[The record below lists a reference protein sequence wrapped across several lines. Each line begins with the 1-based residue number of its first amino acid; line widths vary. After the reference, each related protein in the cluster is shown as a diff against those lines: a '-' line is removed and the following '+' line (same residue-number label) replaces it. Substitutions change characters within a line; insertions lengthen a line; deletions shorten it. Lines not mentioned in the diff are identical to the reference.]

1 MSIETRIVMNRR
13 GAMKG
18 VLGLAAGAALTP
30 LALGAARRAH
40 AAAPM
45 LGAAPPSHYRFKLGD
60 FEVTTL
66 RDGAVQ
72 VEGPHPIFGQ
82 DQTPEAV
89 QELAQANFLP
99 PTMME
104 IQFNPVVVN
113 TGEQLVLFDSGN
125 GAARRPN
132 AGSLL
137 QMLQAAGYDPGQVD
151 VVVITH
157 MHPDHIGGLLE
168 DGKTAY
174 PNARYVTGSTE
185 YDFWSEDERLSGPTE
200 NAAKLV
206 QSNVVPLAEQ
216 ITFIGDQGEVVPGI
230 NGLDAFGHTPGHM
243 AYLIESGGKQLLIWG
258 DTANHYVM
266 SVQRP
271 DWHVSFDADKDA
283 AAATRK
289 RLFDQAATD
298 RIAVTGY
305 HMPFPAVGYIE
316 KSGSAYRWVPAS
328 YQLNL

>member
-1 MSIETRIVMNRR
+1 MPIAARTMNRR
-13 GAMKG
+13 GMMKG
-18 VLGLAAGAALTP
+18 ALGLSAGAVLTP
-30 LALGAARRAH
+30 LALGATRAAQ

-45 LGAAPPSHYRFKLGD
+45 FGAALPNYYRFKLGD

-113 TGEQLVLFDSGN
+113 TGAQLVLFDSGN
-125 GAARRPN
+125 GALRRPN
-132 AGSLL
+132 AGHLQQLL
-137 QMLQAAGYDPGQVD
+137 QIAGYDPGQVD

-157 MHPDHIGGLLE
+157 MHPDHIGGLIE
-168 DGKTAY
+168 DGKAAY

-185 YDFWSEDERLSGPTE
+185 YDFWAADERLSGPTE

-206 QSNVVPLAEQ
+206 RSNVVPLAEQ
-216 ITFIGDQGEVVPGI
+216 ITFIGDEGEVVPGI
-230 NGLDAFGHTPGHM
+230 HGLDAFGHTPGHM
-243 AYLIESGGKQLLIWG
+243 AFLVESGGKQLLIWG
-258 DTANHYVM
+258 DIANHYVL

-271 DWHVSFDADKDA
+271 DWHVSFDADKA
-283 AAATRK
+283 TAAATRK
-289 RLFDQAATD
+289 RLFDHAATD
-298 RIAVTGY
+298 RMAVTGY

-316 KSGSAYRWVPAS
+316 KTGSAYRWVPAS
-328 YQLNL
+328 YQLHL

>member
-1 MSIETRIVMNRR
+1 MSIETRTVMNRR

-18 VLGLAAGAALTP
+18 ALGLAAGAALTP
-30 LALGAARRAH
+30 LAWGASRGAH

-45 LGAAPPSHYRFKLGD
+45 FGAAPPNYYRFKLGD

-82 DQTPEAV
+82 DQTADAV
-89 QELAQANFLP
+89 QELAAANFLP

-113 TGEQLVLFDSGN
+113 TGAQLVLFDSGN
-125 GAARRPN
+125 GVARRPN
-132 AGSLL
+132 AGHLL
-137 QMLQAAGYDPGQVD
+137 QLLQVAGYDPGQVD

-157 MHPDHIGGLLE
+157 MHPDHIGGLME
-168 DGKTAY
+168 DGKAAY
-174 PNARYVTGSTE
+174 PNASYVTGSTE
-185 YDFWSEDERLSGPTE
+185 YDFWSAEDRLSGPTE
-200 NAAKLV
+200 NAARLV

-216 ITFIGDQGEVVPGI
+216 ITFIGDQAEVVPGI

-258 DTANHYVM
+258 DVANHYVM

-271 DWHVSFDADKDA
+271 DWHVSFDADKEA

-316 KSGSAYRWVPAS
+316 KTGSDYRWVPAS

>member
-1 MSIETRIVMNRR
+1 MPIDARSTISRR
-13 GAMKG
+13 GAMTG
-18 VLGLAAGAALTP
+18 AIGLAAGAAFAP
-30 LALGAARRAH
+30 LALGTRKAH

-45 LGAAPPSHYRFKLGD
+45 LGVARPSYYRFKIGD

-66 RDGAVQ
+66 HDGAIQ

-82 DQTPEAV
+82 DQEPEAV
-89 QELAQANFLP
+89 HELAQANFLP
-99 PTMME
+99 PTVLE
-104 IQFNPVVVN
+104 NQFNPVVVN

-125 GAARRPN
+125 AAGRP
-132 AGSLL
+132 GTGHLL
-137 QMLQAAGYDPGQVD
+137 QALQTAGYAPDQVD
-151 VVVITH
+151 VLVITH
-157 MHPDHIGGLLE
+157 MHPDHIGGLMQE
-168 DGKTAY
+168 GKAAY

-185 YDFWSEDERLSGPTE
+185 YDFWSAEERLSGPTE
-200 NAAKLV
+200 TAATLV

-216 ITFIGDQGEVVPGI
+216 ITFIGDEGEVIPGI
-230 NGLDAFGHTPGHM
+230 NGLAAHGHTPGHM
-243 AYLIESGGKQLLIWG
+243 AYLIESGGEQLLIWA

-271 DWHVSFDADKDA
+271 DWHVRFDMDKEA

-289 RLFDQAATD
+289 RLFDQAAAD
-298 RIAVTGY
+298 RMVVTGY

-316 KSGSAYRWVPAS
+316 KSGETYRWVPAS

>member
-1 MSIETRIVMNRR
+1 MSIEARTAMNRR

-18 VLGLAAGAALTP
+18 ALGLAAGAALTP

-72 VEGPHPIFGQ
+72 LEGPHPIFGQ
-82 DQTPEAV
+82 DQTADAV

-113 TGEQLVLFDSGN
+113 TGEQLVLFDGGN

-132 AGSLL
+132 AGHLL
-137 QMLQAAGYDPGQVD
+137 QVLQAAGYDPGQVD

-168 DGKTAY
+168 DGKAAY

-185 YDFWSEDERLSGPTE
+185 YDFWSAEERLSGPTE
-200 NAAKLV
+200 NAARLV

-216 ITFIGDQGEVVPGI
+216 ITFIGDEAEVVPGI
-230 NGLDAFGHTPGHM
+230 NGLNAFGHTPGHM
-243 AYLIESGGKQLLIWG
+243 AYLVESGGRQLLIWA
-258 DTANHYVM
+258 DAANHYVM

-271 DWHVSFDADKDA
+271 DWHVSFDADKEA

-298 RIAVTGY
+298 RIPVTGY
-305 HMPFPAVGYIE
+305 HMPFPSVGYIE
-316 KSGSAYRWVPAS
+316 RSGDAYRWVPAS

>member
-1 MSIETRIVMNRR
+1 MPIDRFAIHRR
-13 GAMKG
+13 GA
-18 VLGLAAGAALTP
+18 LGLAAGAALTP
-30 LALGAARRAH
+30 LALGASRRVQ

-82 DQTPEAV
+82 DQTPGAV
-89 QELAQANFLP
+89 QELAEANFLP

-104 IQFNPVVVN
+104 IQFNPVLVN
-113 TGEQLVLFDSGN
+113 TGQQLVLFDSGN
-125 GAARRPN
+125 GIARRPN
-132 AGSLL
+132 AGNLL
-137 QMLQAAGYDPGQVD
+137 QLLQAAGYDAGQVD

-157 MHPDHIGGLLE
+157 MHPDHIGGLME
-168 DGKTAY
+168 EGKVAY

-185 YDFWSEDERLSGPTE
+185 YEFWSKDDRLSGPTE
-200 NAAKLV
+200 KAARLV
-206 QSNVVPLAEQ
+206 QSNVVPLADQ
-216 ITFIGDQGEVVPGI
+216 ITFIGDQAEVVPGI
-230 NGLDAFGHTPGHM
+230 NGIDAFGHTPGHM
-243 AYLIESGGKQLLIWG
+243 AYLIESGGRQLLIWG
-258 DTANHYVM
+258 DAANHYVM

-271 DWHVSFDADKDA
+271 DWHVSFDADKEA
-283 AAATRK
+283 AAATRR

-298 RIAVTGY
+298 RIPVSGY

-316 KSGSAYRWVPAS
+316 KSGSDYRWVPAS

>member
-1 MSIETRIVMNRR
+1 MSIATRTAIDRR
-13 GAMKG
+13 GAVKG
-18 VLGLAAGAALTP
+18 ALGLAAGAALAP
-30 LALGAARRAH
+30 LAWGTSRGAH
-40 AAAPM
+40 AAGPM
-45 LGAAPPSHYRFKLGD
+45 LGAAPPSYYRFKLGD

-82 DQTPEAV
+82 DQTPDAV

-99 PTMME
+99 SDKME
-104 IQFNPVVVN
+104 IQFNPVLAN

-125 GAARRPN
+125 GVARRPN
-132 AGSLL
+132 AGNLL
-137 QMLQAAGYDPGQVD
+137 QLLQAAGYDPGQVD

-185 YDFWSEDERLSGPTE
+185 YDFWSADDRLSGPTE
-200 NAAKLV
+200 NAARLV
-206 QSNVVPLAEQ
+206 QTNVVPLAEQ
-216 ITFIGDQGEVVPGI
+216 ITFIGDEGEVVPGI
-230 NGLDAFGHTPGHM
+230 NGLNAFGHTPGHM
-243 AYLIESGGKQLLIWG
+243 AYLIESGGRQLLIWA
-258 DTANHYVM
+258 DAANHYVM

-271 DWHVSFDADKDA
+271 DWHVSFDVDKEA

-298 RIAVTGY
+298 RIPVTGY

-316 KSGSAYRWVPAS
+316 KSGDAYRWVPAS

>member
-1 MSIETRIVMNRR
+1 MPIETRTAIDRR
-13 GAMKG
+13 GVMKG
-18 VLGLAAGAALTP
+18 AFGLAASAALAP
-30 LALGAARRAH
+30 LALGPTRAH

-45 LGAAPPSHYRFKLGD
+45 LGASPPSHYRFKLGD
-60 FEVTTL
+60 FEITTL

-72 VEGPHPIFGQ
+72 VEGPHPIFGA
-82 DQTPEAV
+82 DQAAEAV
-89 QELAQANFLP
+89 RELAQANFLP

-113 TGEQLVLFDSGN
+113 TGAQLVLFDSGN

-137 QMLQAAGYDPGQVD
+137 QVLRAAGYEPDQVD
-151 VVVITH
+151 VMVITH
-157 MHPDHIGGLLE
+157 MHPDHIGGLME
-168 DGKTAY
+168 EGKAAFA
-174 PNARYVTGSTE
+174 NARYVTGSTE
-185 YDFWSEDERLSGPTE
+185 YDFWSAQERLSGPTE
-200 NAAKLV
+200 GAATLV

-230 NGLDAFGHTPGHM
+230 NGLNAFGHTPGHM
-243 AYLIESGGKQLLIWG
+243 AYLIESGGEQLLIWG
-258 DTANHYVM
+258 DVANHYVM

-271 DWHVSFDADKDA
+271 DWHVRFDMDKA
-283 AAATRK
+283 TAAATRK

-328 YQLNL
+328 YQLHL